1 MAELRRIETRPGLVF
16 DASVAGDAAA
26 APLVLLL
33 HGFAVSR
40 HLYDAQVPAL
50 ARAGYFAVAPDQRG
64 YSPGARPDPA
74 DVAQY
79 DIDRLVEDAL
89 DIAAAV
95 GHGDRRFHLVGH
107 DWGGSLAWD
116 IAGRFPERLGSLA
129 MLSRPHPD
137 AFGRALRED
146 PEQPHRSRH
155 HKAFLD
161 PGAAAGLLADDAKRL
176 RERHAA
182 NGVPPEATAKHLS
195 VLGSP
200 EAMEAALA
208 WYRARGT
215 VHRPIGPVAV
225 PTLFLWGDADDTVGR
240 MAAEGTRDFVAAP
253 YRFEVLPG
261 VGHYAPDQVP
271 ERVTALL
278 LEHLSKHPL

>member
-1 MAELRRIETRPGLVF
+1 MIELRRIETGPGLVF
-16 DASVAGDAAA
+16 DVFAAGDAA

-50 ARAGYFAVAPDQRG
+50 AQGGYFAVAPNQRG
-64 YSPGARPDPA
+64 YSAGARPDPA
-74 DVAQY
+74 DFAQY
-79 DIDRLVEDAL
+79 DIERLIEDAL
-89 DIAAAV
+89 ELVAAV
-95 GHGDRRFHLVGH
+95 GHGARRFHLVGH
-107 DWGGSLAWD
+107 DWGGSLAWE
-116 IAGRFPERLGSLA
+116 IAARHPERLGSLT

-146 PEQPHRSRH
+146 PEQPRRSQH

-161 PGAAAGLLADDAKRL
+161 PGAAAGLLAEDAKWL
-176 RERHAA
+176 RDRHAA
-182 NGVPPEATAKHLS
+182 NGVPPAATAKHLS
-195 VLGSP
+195 VLGNP

-225 PTLFLWGDADDTVGR
+225 PTLFVWGDADDTVGR
-240 MAAEGTRDFVAAP
+240 VAAEGTRDFVEAP

-261 VGHYAPDQVP
+261 VGHYAPDQAP
-271 ERVTALL
+271 GRVTALL
-278 LEHLSKHPL
+278 LEHLAKHPL

>member
-1 MAELRRIETRPGLVF
+1 MTDVRRIENRPGLVF
-16 DASVAGDAAA
+16 DASAEGDAA

-50 ARAGYFAVAPDQRG
+50 ARDGFFAVAPDQLG
-64 YSPGARPDPA
+64 YSAGARPDPS
-74 DVAQY
+74 DVSQY
-79 DIDRLVEDAL
+79 DIEVLVADAL
-89 DIAAAV
+89 DIVAAV
-95 GHGDRRFHLVGH
+95 GHGARRFHLVGH
-107 DWGGSLAWD
+107 DWGGSLAWE
-116 IAGRFPERLGSLA
+116 IAAHHPERLASLT

-161 PGAAAGLLADDAKRL
+161 PGAAAGLLADDGRWL
-176 RERHAA
+176 RTRHAA
-182 NGVPPEATAKHLS
+182 NGVPPAATEKHLS
-195 VLGSP
+195 VLGDP
-200 EAMEAALA
+200 AAMEAALA

-215 VHRPIGPVAV
+215 VHRPIGPIAV
-225 PTLFLWGDADDTVGR
+225 PTLFIWGDADDTVGR
-240 MAAEGTRDFVAAP
+240 MAAEGTRDFVRTP

-271 ERVTALL
+271 EQVSALL
-278 LEHLSKHPL
+278 LEHLARYPA